1 MIAVADV
8 EMLCYLREFSLLLFP
23 NDDILA
29 PGADFVVHSA
39 DGVKKANFDTSV
51 LYKGSLERKRI
62 IHVMCTCMYVC
73 VCVRVCVRACVCVL
87 THSVAA
93 VCGMLK

>member
-1 MIAVADV
+1 MIAVTDLKW
-8 EMLCYLREFSLLLFP
+8 LCYPREFSLLLFP

-62 IHVMCTCMYVC
+62 IHV
-73 VCVRVCVRACVCVL
+73 VCVL
-87 THSVAA
+87 VHARTQCSYSVWYI
-93 VCGMLK
+93 C